1 MYEYFTH
8 EGDVIIVNL
17 NNSRENKNSVWRRLL
32 SVVLAACM
40 VISMTPTVI
49 AEDSPAATAEGSPA
63 ANTEGTPIV
72 TTSPEVVA
80 SAEPVTQAAETAE
93 TAPTEPAP
101 EVTTPAETE
110 PAVTDPTDPVLEEP
124 VPDSEQVQLIRQLI
138 SALPFEV
145 TEENSEE
152 VRMRLQEISDLY
164 SQLSAAEQEEVDI
177 TPCFLLQA
185 QLGELDSAA
194 MLTGGAT
201 ETEATLVTGSDD
213 TWEGGFYKVSGEI
226 TNSKRVTVRGN
237 VTLILEAG
245 SKLTIKS
252 IGIYNGGSPTIK
264 GSGELVADC
273 TTTNESFAGIEVN
286 ENCTLV
292 IESGTVYARGGA
304 SFGGSA
310 GIGSSYNNSC
320 GSIIIKG
327 GNVTATG
334 CTGNSA
340 GIGGGKYNTGGT
352 VIATGLNGIGDGKSG
367 SGCTFSTG
375 VNGNAVITANSITDK
390 YSQSAWSG
398 IIYDNANGGVYGNQ
412 TLIQDLTAESGK
424 TLTINEGSS
433 LTVPAGMT
441 LTVDGSITNNGTIIN
456 NGGNIAVKYGGDI
469 SGTGSITGEGSFTT
483 ESLTEEMVIAPTD
496 IAGGS
501 ADRSDDV
508 KAGMRYQPVTICGR
522 EFTPNLS
529 AWTVSAAKVDDLT
542 YTVNYTHANGT
553 TFSKTVSILP
563 AELTVAAVEIAD
575 KAYDGNTDAAVAGVT
590 FTDPNSAEVIVAD
603 YTAAAVFDTS
613 DAGTGKTVTVTIALA
628 GDSNYTLTSG
638 EFTTTGNIT
647 PRTLTESDITVTLD
661 NYTHTWA
668 GEEIKPIPT
677 LTRDN
682 NGTLVTIDPSEYE
695 VSYGNNGGEGQSFG
709 FNKSPYVSITDKE
722 GGNYCF
728 DSILEYFTITCNHNF
743 GFTGGSCTGCG
754 KQADVEVTDGT
765 TSQGY
770 ISTTEAPID
779 ATKLREI
786 VKYADTLSKSSGN
799 PVTVKLHSG
808 WEVPSDFILRVSHRI
823 NFVADENQIFK
834 AGSIYRDSSDTEL
847 TLDAPSGTFSNAFSW
862 EGAKFTLNNGTITSV
877 TLLDNNSF
885 IMNGGTVGYISDN
898 AETTPSSVT
907 ITGGTVR
914 VTLTAL
920 PATSLTVTGGTIG
933 ELKYKGTGTVTNT
946 KLSGGSFTTIT
957 LPEGEPVSSI
967 LADGY
972 AFYDSATNTEVADTS
987 VSSLSDVFVAKA
999 GSHVVSADLDFTGEV
1014 ENPGVLETDGYH
1026 WESIPSAADES
1037 RMVCT
1042 LTLKDCI
1049 VPGNIALPDNAESI
1063 TINLQ
1068 GDSSVGGFVSTM
1080 TKYGENYNDP
1090 LYGFNLTITGTGSLT
1105 VGGSL
1110 GGSSGDNSL
1119 LTIDSGATVTVNGR
1133 VEANGTLIVNGS
1145 LTSSVMK
1152 DAAYVGKL
1160 SIGAGG
1166 KLAVSGSAGVTLN
1179 GIYDGRGIDLTN
1191 AFVIAEGGSFTADCQ
1206 SYNIRVIAS
1215 VPLTPEQQA
1224 TVFSIP
1230 EHYLSDGYS
1239 VRYVS
1244 DGSNNLMTVV
1254 HADVTDA
1261 TILSNTGMGGQLK
1274 IKYQPYTA
1282 VVDPAAYDY
1291 TGSAIIPTV
1300 VVTNIIDG
1308 TTIAPANYTVTA
1320 KNNNLQ
1326 GTATVTIQAV
1336 GEYDFIIT
1344 KTFEITCT
1352 HTAGNKNTGVC
1363 GICHKQMVAGAI
1375 RYNYTTQKDEV
1386 RSFDDPVEAWNYAL
1400 GNSCDNLNIYADVT
1414 VDQVLEIPAG
1424 KDLFLNVENNKTLTS
1439 TAEST
1444 IDVYGQL
1451 DFGRGTIENTHNC
1464 SIRVY
1469 ADADENGFTVFRMDE
1484 QNKTVDGVEVY
1495 GTGKVELRVGSVT
1508 DHITVSDGR
1517 TVKELLYFRSTYK
1530 SADGWVTGEALNAT
1544 TLRGPVDIVDA
1555 PVAFQTG
1562 YSESKLNPEYKQG
1575 GSVVPLSLVA
1585 YPTDAIADMAIQWYA
1600 IVDGIETP
1608 IDGANALKYTPSVAE
1623 VGVTKYFCQAILEG
1637 YTARSEIFTVT
1648 VTPCEHTG
1656 INMENNICADCGTPL
1671 AAMVSY
1677 VLGSGEP
1684 SETPPEP
1691 IAKYFVTFADAWEY
1705 APQQHRAIIRMSPF
1719 SPTRPLKPRLQS
1731 QRAGG
1736 YPCRR
1741 IWA

>member
-668 GEEIKPIPT
+668 GK
-677 LTRDN
+677 
-682 NGTLVTIDPSEYE
+682 
-695 VSYGNNGGEGQSFG
+695 
-709 FNKSPYVSITDKE
+709 
-722 GGNYCF
+722 
-728 DSILEYFTITCNHNF
+728 
-743 GFTGGSCTGCG
+743 
-754 KQADVEVTDGT
+754 
-765 TSQGY
+765 
-770 ISTTEAPID
+770 
-779 ATKLREI
+779 
-786 VKYADTLSKSSGN
+786 
-799 PVTVKLHSG
+799 
-808 WEVPSDFILRVSHRI
+808 
-823 NFVADENQIFK
+823 
-834 AGSIYRDSSDTEL
+834 
-847 TLDAPSGTFSNAFSW
+847 
-862 EGAKFTLNNGTITSV
+862 
-877 TLLDNNSF
+877 
-885 IMNGGTVGYISDN
+885 
-898 AETTPSSVT
+898 
-907 ITGGTVR
+907 
-914 VTLTAL
+914 
-920 PATSLTVTGGTIG
+920 
-933 ELKYKGTGTVTNT
+933 
-946 KLSGGSFTTIT
+946 
-957 LPEGEPVSSI
+957 
-967 LADGY
+967 
-972 AFYDSATNTEVADTS
+972 
-987 VSSLSDVFVAKA
+987 
-999 GSHVVSADLDFTGEV
+999 
-1014 ENPGVLETDGYH
+1014 
-1026 WESIPSAADES
+1026 
-1037 RMVCT
+1037 
-1042 LTLKDCI
+1042 
-1049 VPGNIALPDNAESI
+1049 
-1063 TINLQ
+1063 
-1068 GDSSVGGFVSTM
+1068 
-1080 TKYGENYNDP
+1080 
-1090 LYGFNLTITGTGSLT
+1090 
-1105 VGGSL
+1105 
-1110 GGSSGDNSL
+1110 
-1119 LTIDSGATVTVNGR
+1119 
-1133 VEANGTLIVNGS
+1133 
-1145 LTSSVMK
+1145 
-1152 DAAYVGKL
+1152 
-1160 SIGAGG
+1160 
-1166 KLAVSGSAGVTLN
+1166 
-1179 GIYDGRGIDLTN
+1179 
-1191 AFVIAEGGSFTADCQ
+1191 
-1206 SYNIRVIAS
+1206 
-1215 VPLTPEQQA
+1215 
-1224 TVFSIP
+1224 
-1230 EHYLSDGYS
+1230 
-1239 VRYVS
+1239 
-1244 DGSNNLMTVV
+1244 
-1254 HADVTDA
+1254 
-1261 TILSNTGMGGQLK
+1261 
-1274 IKYQPYTA
+1274 
-1282 VVDPAAYDY
+1282 
-1291 TGSAIIPTV
+1291 
-1300 VVTNIIDG
+1300 
-1308 TTIAPANYTVTA
+1308 
-1320 KNNNLQ
+1320 
-1326 GTATVTIQAV
+1326 
-1336 GEYDFIIT
+1336 
-1344 KTFEITCT
+1344 
-1352 HTAGNKNTGVC
+1352 
-1363 GICHKQMVAGAI
+1363 
-1375 RYNYTTQKDEV
+1375 
-1386 RSFDDPVEAWNYAL
+1386 
-1400 GNSCDNLNIYADVT
+1400 
-1414 VDQVLEIPAG
+1414 
-1424 KDLFLNVENNKTLTS
+1424 
-1439 TAEST
+1439 
-1444 IDVYGQL
+1444 
-1451 DFGRGTIENTHNC
+1451 
-1464 SIRVY
+1464 
-1469 ADADENGFTVFRMDE
+1469 
-1484 QNKTVDGVEVY
+1484 
-1495 GTGKVELRVGSVT
+1495 
-1508 DHITVSDGR
+1508 
-1517 TVKELLYFRSTYK
+1517 
-1530 SADGWVTGEALNAT
+1530 
-1544 TLRGPVDIVDA
+1544 
-1555 PVAFQTG
+1555 
-1562 YSESKLNPEYKQG
+1562 
-1575 GSVVPLSLVA
+1575 
-1585 YPTDAIADMAIQWYA
+1585 
-1600 IVDGIETP
+1600 
-1608 IDGANALKYTPSVAE
+1608 
-1623 VGVTKYFCQAILEG
+1623 
-1637 YTARSEIFTVT
+1637 
-1648 VTPCEHTG
+1648 
-1656 INMENNICADCGTPL
+1656 
-1671 AAMVSY
+1671 
-1677 VLGSGEP
+1677 
-1684 SETPPEP
+1684 
-1691 IAKYFVTFADAWEY
+1691 
-1705 APQQHRAIIRMSPF
+1705 
-1719 SPTRPLKPRLQS
+1719 
-1731 QRAGG
+1731 
-1736 YPCRR
+1736 
-1741 IWA
+1741 